1 MTMNSIDEIQN
12 KDTSLQKLAAQRRA
26 YSEAK
31 RIFFIRSISA
41 ICVAIAFPWLSE
53 SLPNLKNWFT
63 AAAVLYI
70 AVDFLLKKVESEK
83 RTDGAKIQEAFDC
96 EVYGLRWNFFAA
108 GGKPDGEVVGSYFVK
123 VQRLGFESLKN
134 WYPNNLS
141 ELPVGVART
150 ICQRANIWWDSG
162 LRIWYARLNLII
174 LIVLSICMLWVNKDK
189 TVASSII
196 FFASFVPLFKLLLEE
211 YISHTESAKRLTE
224 LKQQLNDQLDSV
236 LTGGEVD
243 EYASRSIQDE
253 IFRHRNSV
261 TSIPNWFYGL
271 LKNRYEKLMGF
282 NAQEYV
288 SKYTSTKVKRVFCG

>member
-1 MTMNSIDEIQN
+1 MNSIDEIQN

-31 RIFFIRSISA
+31 WIFFFRSVSA
-41 ICVAIAFPWLSE
+41 IFVAIAFPLLSE

-63 AAAVLYI
+63 ASAVAYI
-70 AVDFLLKKVESEK
+70 AIDFFLKKMESKK
-83 RTDGAKIQEAFDC
+83 RTDGAKIQEAFDS
-96 EVYGLRWNFFAA
+96 EVYGMRWNSFAV
-108 GGKPDGEVVGSYFVK
+108 GGKPDGEIVGGYFTK
-123 VQRLGFESLKN
+123 VQKLGFEPLKN

-141 ELPVGVART
+141 ELPIGVART

-174 LIVLSICMLWVNKDK
+174 LIVLSTGILWVNKDK

-224 LKQQLNDQLDSV
+224 LKEQINAQLDSALRV
-236 LTGGEVD
+236 DDID
-243 EYASRSIQDE
+243 EYTSRSIQDE
-253 IFRHRNSV
+253 IFRHRNNV

-282 NAQEYV
+282 SAQEYLD
-288 SKYTSTKVKRVFCG
+288 KYTSTRG